1 MAADAQIAPI
11 AEFVPELDR
20 LAGGVMADW
29 KVPGAA
35 LAVVQDGKVVL
46 AKGYGVRD
54 VEADL
59 PVTTTTQF
67 LICSITKS
75 FTATAMAL
83 LQSEGR
89 VDWTKPVREYLP
101 EFRLQDRWRASG

>member
-1 MAADAQIAPI
+1 MPADTHIAPI

-29 KVPGAA
+29 KVPGVA

-54 VEADL
+54 V
-59 PVTTTTQF
+59 
-67 LICSITKS
+67 
-75 FTATAMAL
+75 
-83 LQSEGR
+83 
-89 VDWTKPVREYLP
+89 
-101 EFRLQDRWRASG
+101 